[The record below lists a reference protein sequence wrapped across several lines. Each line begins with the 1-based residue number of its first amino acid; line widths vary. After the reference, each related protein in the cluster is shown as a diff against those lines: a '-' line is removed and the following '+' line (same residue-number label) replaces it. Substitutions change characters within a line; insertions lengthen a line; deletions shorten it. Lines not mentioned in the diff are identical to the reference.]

1 MKRRFVQYFTRLRQ
15 QFKLA
20 IGRLRGRKIVHVLH
34 IGKTGGTAVKA
45 ALREHCDRG
54 DFMITL
60 NPHNVSLKDIP
71 QGDQV
76 VFFLRDPI
84 ARFVSGFVSRRRK
97 GQPRYYTEWSNGEKE
112 AFEHFS
118 TPNALA
124 LALTSEDPEE
134 QAAARRAMLA
144 IEHVK
149 DSYMRWFESEAYFQS
164 RLSAIALIG
173 FQETLNEDF
182 ERFKRM
188 FNLPSDLVLPSDPV
202 KAHRNPDNLDTSLDE
217 LALDNLREWYK
228 ADLAFEKVC
237 RQLAIRRRQEY
248 EF

>member
-1 MKRRFVQYFTRLRQ
+1 MKRRLVQYFTRLRR

-20 IGRLRGRKIVHVLH
+20 LCRLRGRKIVHVLH

-45 ALREHCDRG
+45 ALSGHCDRG

-60 NPHNVSLKDIP
+60 NPHNVTLRDIP

-84 ARFVSGFVSRRRK
+84 ARFVSGFLSRQRK
-97 GQPRYYTEWSNGEKE
+97 GRPRYYTEWSNGEKE

-134 QAAARRAMLA
+134 QAAARQAMLA

-149 DSYMRWFESEAYFQS
+149 DSYMRWFDSEAYFLS
-164 RLSAIALIG
+164 RLSDIALVG

-182 ERFKRM
+182 EQLKRM
-188 FNLPSDLVLPSDPV
+188 FGLPSDLVLPSDPV

-228 ADLAFEKVC
+228 ADLAFEEVC
-237 RQLAIRRRQEY
+237 RQFAIRRRQEY